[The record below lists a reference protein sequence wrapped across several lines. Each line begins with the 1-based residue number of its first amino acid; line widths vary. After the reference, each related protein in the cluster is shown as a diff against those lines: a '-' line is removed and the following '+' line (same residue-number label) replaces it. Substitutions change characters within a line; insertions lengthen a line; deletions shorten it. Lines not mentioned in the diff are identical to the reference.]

1 MKKTKKNISQ
11 LNGAECIAEDSD
23 LGISIWINK
32 DLILML
38 FKGVVFPLTVDQF
51 KNYSEV
57 ISRTSIYLFSEA
69 FYDKKNEN

>member
-1 MKKTKKNISQ
+1 MKKTKKNTISQ

-51 KNYSEV
+51 KNYSDV
-57 ISRTSIYLFSEA
+57 VSKASIYLSSET
-69 FYDKKNEN
+69 FYNKKK